1 MSMLLDDTSVL
12 EEEED
17 LMFAE
22 EESDVAAAAA
32 ALDFFCWSSC
42 TLRMTSSRLLVNCDL
57 YSTSNSSFVG
67 RLGESTNR

>member
-22 EESDVAAAAA
+22 EESDVAAA

-67 RLGESTNR
+67 RLGGI